1 MAAAEIKIVP
11 PRLLA
16 AGSAAAETAAKA
28 AALHPGTAATGTPGS
43 PFDTAW
49 ATLAAA
55 MKARGGQMDAETAAR
70 GPQVA
75 ATTQAGVAE
84 LEGQDAQNAEQID
97 AVGKSQT
104 SVLI

>member
-1 MAAAEIKIVP
+1 MATTEIRVAP
-11 PRLLA
+11 PELLA
-16 AGSAAAETAAKA
+16 AGTAAAETAAKA
-28 AALHPGTAATGTPGS
+28 AAPHPGTAAPGAVGT
-43 PFDTAW
+43 PFDTAC

-55 MKARGGQMDAETAAR
+55 MKARAGQMDVRAAAK

-84 LEGQDAQNAEQID
+84 LEGQDTQNAEQID

>member
-1 MAAAEIKIVP
+1 
-11 PRLLA
+11 
-16 AGSAAAETAAKA
+16 
-28 AALHPGTAATGTPGS
+28 
-43 PFDTAW
+43 
-49 ATLAAA
+49 
-55 MKARGGQMDAETAAR
+55 MKARADQLDVRAAAK

-104 SVLI
+104 SVLT

>member
-1 MAAAEIKIVP
+1 MAAAEIKVVP
-11 PRLLA
+11 PRLVA
-16 AGSAAAETAAKA
+16 AGTAAAETAAKA
-28 AALHPGTAATGTPGS
+28 AAPHGGTAATGSPGA

-55 MKARGGQMDAETAAR
+55 MKTHGGQMDADTAAR
-70 GPQVA
+70 GPKVA